1 VFTILLATGGPRSL
15 ACMGL
20 ASGRRRQPSNQR
32 PEDAGSQ
39 RSDGTSGRIFSWS
52 SCSNSSRRLAP

>member
-1 VFTILLATGGPRSL
+1 VFTILLATGEPRSL

-39 RSDGTSGRIFSWS
+39 RSRRDAFLACRRALS
-52 SCSNSSRRLAP
+52 ST